1 MQRREEGSDG
11 EHARADREHLDD
23 LARMRRRRAAKVSVA
38 LVLVLVLLV
47 FVIRN
52 QERVPVDFVF
62 FTRQARLIWV
72 MVTCAVVGGIAGFLL
87 GRPGRR
93 FRFHGKPEDSAE
105 GSPEKPPKE
114 SPEGS

>member
-1 MQRREEGSDG
+1 MQRREEESGA
-11 EHARADREHLDD
+11 EELARQADREHLDD
-23 LARMRRRRAAKVSVA
+23 LTRMRRRRAAKVGVA
-38 LVLVLVLLV
+38 LGLVLALLV

-93 FRFHGKPEDSAE
+93 FRFHRRPEEPPD
-105 GSPEKPPKE
+105 GS
-114 SPEGS
+114 